1 MFVSAQRSDLR
12 RRSIE
17 ASTASSSD
25 AGCWQSKI
33 QPVEHR
39 VKHNDSLYDPDA
51 ALARVDAIA
60 AATLSSKLL
69 ERYEAYE
76 QVLLVREQ
84 DHAAIVATLA
94 LLVSAPSEGSDR
106 SAAISCRG
114 TGT

>member
-17 ASTASSSD
+17 ASTASSD
-25 AGCWQSKI
+25 AGCWQSKSNLA
-33 QPVEHR
+33 EHR

-69 ERYEAYE
+69 ERYEAYK
-76 QVLLVREQ
+76 QALLVREQ

-94 LLVSAPSEGSDR
+94 LFVSDLSEGSDR
-106 SAAISCRG
+106 SAVISCRG
-114 TGT
+114 KET